1 MAPIPKGADRMEE
14 LNERLELWEQR
25 RFDDLIGKIVGQ
37 QVQDV
42 VRTEP
47 EGEANEE
54 RLAAQTRRKTAAGAT
69 GKALKGLT
77 GGVAQGTVDERKSWT
92 LQQIPRSDLGI
103 EACTTQEDKKEAG
116 RLASGGGDTKKASRD
131 FREAAAFNVPPGKL
145 PVLPLTRLPA
155 LSA

>member
-1 MAPIPKGADRMEE
+1 MWGIIAAHRTRFILAPIPKGADRMEE
-14 LNERLELWEQR
+14 LNERLELLEQG

-54 RLAAQTRRKTAAGAT
+54 RRTAQTRRKTAAGAA
-69 GKALKGLT
+69 GKALKGLM

-92 LQQIPRSDLGI
+92 PS
-103 EACTTQEDKKEAG
+103 K
-116 RLASGGGDTKKASRD
+116 
-131 FREAAAFNVPPGKL
+131 FPGA
-145 PVLPLTRLPA
+145 T
-155 LSA
+155 